1 VKLRLIR
8 TAARQLDHV
17 LADLTRHHPSGA
29 DAVLQRVGACLE
41 LLLRHPCLRHPCAGQ
56 TTDRRGI
63 RRIVVSP
70 YPYILTYRVGADEV
84 IVRTPRHTARRP
96 LA

>member
-1 VKLRLIR
+1 MRLRLTR
-8 TAARQLDHV
+8 TAAHQLDHV
-17 LADLTRHHPSGA
+17 LASITRHHPPGA
-29 DAVLQRVGACLE
+29 DAVLQRIGACLE
-41 LLLRHPCLRHPCAGQ
+41 LLLQHPYAGQ

-70 YPYILTYRVGADEV
+70 YPSIVTYRVGDDEV
-84 IVRTPRHTARRP
+84 IVRTLRHTAGRP

>member
-1 VKLRLIR
+1 VRLRLTR
-8 TAARQLDHV
+8 TAARQLDHL
-17 LADLTRHHPSGA
+17 LADITRHNPSGA
-29 DAVLQRVGACLE
+29 DAVLQRVGVCLE
-41 LLLRHPCLRHPCAGQ
+41 LLLRHPYAGQ

-70 YPYILTYRVGADEV
+70 YPYIVTYRIGADEV
-84 IVRTPRHTARRP
+84 IVRTIRHTARRP

>member
-1 VKLRLIR
+1 MRLRLTR

-17 LADLTRHHPSGA
+17 LADITRHNPSGA
-29 DAVLQRVGACLE
+29 DAVLLRIGACLE
-41 LLLRHPCLRHPCAGQ
+41 LLLRHPYAGQ
-56 TTDRRGI
+56 MTDRRGI

-70 YPYILTYRVGADEV
+70 YPYIMTYRVTADEV
-84 IVRTPRHTARRP
+84 VVRTIRHAAQRP

>member
-1 VKLRLIR
+1 VRLRLTR
-8 TAARQLDHV
+8 TAARQLGHV
-17 LADLTRHHPSGA
+17 LADITRHNPLGA
-29 DAVLQRVGACLE
+29 DAVLQRIGACLE
-41 LLLRHPCLRHPCAGQ
+41 LLLRHPYAGQ

-70 YPYILTYRVGADEV
+70 YPYIMTYRVGVDEV
-84 IVRTPRHTARRP
+84 IVRTIRHTARRP